1 MDENSLDLER
11 LLKLRLVVA
20 RFGEKDCANWWN
32 TNGLLGRQGAVL
44 MSRGFPKT
52 HRFAQARI
60 VFAVARARC
69 DEVFNLPGSMTLWTL
84 PAEVEDQFDARWQEW
99 LDARG
104 RWEGFFKSIETMPSD
119 DLLECFKRFHLLAA
133 EQEDSVI
140 SLRRSAEGRAVPIS
154 GTHHVHNE
162 IVTLLAAGFSRGE
175 VSKPAIPHA
184 QVHA

>member
-20 RFGEKDCANWWN
+20 RFGEKDGANWWN

-52 HRFAQARI
+52 HRFAQARV

-69 DEVFNLPGSMTLWTL
+69 NELFSLPGSMTLWAL
-84 PAEVEDQFDARWQEW
+84 PAEVEDRFDARWQEW
-99 LDARG
+99 LDTRE
-104 RWEGFFKSIETMPSD
+104 RWADFFKSIETMPSD
-119 DLLECFKRFHLLAA
+119 DLVECLKHLDLLAA
-133 EQEDSVI
+133 EQEERVT

-154 GTHHVHNE
+154 GTHQVHDE

-175 VSKPAIPHA
+175 ASKPAIPYA